1 VIDPSRTVALVGRPN
16 VGKSRLFNRLCGKR
30 MSIVHDQ
37 PGVTRD
43 LISTEVND
51 NYVLLDTGG
60 IGMEIEMTA
69 KKISR
74 AAEDQV
80 EFAIQAASVILLI
93 VDAREGITNLDE
105 IVADKLRRYGKKV
118 ILVANKVDFEENEGS
133 ADEFIRLGLGDPYST
148 SAEHGRGITD
158 LNEAIDAALGPKP
171 DMSES
176 DKSDRIRFSLV
187 GRPNVGKSSIGNKLL
202 NSNRL
207 IVSDV
212 AGTTRDAVEL
222 DLDYKSKS
230 GETLKFRMAD
240 TAGLRGKSKV
250 DSPVEYFSSVRTQ
263 AALER
268 SDVVFLIIDAVDGV
282 TKQDQ
287 NLAGAVLDAGKA
299 LVIVVN
305 KWDLIIERWEHNPID
320 GFKNLKHFL
329 TSYEKSL
336 RKEMFFLPDPPVLFV
351 SATSGF
357 QIESMLE
364 AAASIEATLDTKLPT
379 GRLNSTIENL
389 FEARSP
395 KIVGIKRFKVF
406 YAVQTG
412 TRPLRIRFFCNRVER
427 LDPSYRRYLEKAI
440 IHEFKLSGCPV
451 RFDLVG
457 KEKRYEEGG
466 DNAGPRQS
474 DTIQNKARVRKMGE
488 DANKLDTKH
497 PERRAKI
504 VQKKAAH
511 NASGVEGGTKRGKQH
526 GNKGLKKRR

>member
-1 VIDPSRTVALVGRPN
+1 MIDPSRTVALVGRPN

-30 MSIVHDQ
+30 MSIVHDM

-43 LISTEVND
+43 LISTEIDD

-69 KKISR
+69 KKISV

-80 EFAIQAASVILLI
+80 EFAIQAASVILFV
-93 VDAREGITNLDE
+93 VDAKEGITTLDE
-105 IVADKLRRYGKKV
+105 IVAQKLRRYGKKV
-118 ILVANKVDFEENEGS
+118 ILVTNKVDFEEHEDT
-133 ADEFIRLGLGDPYST
+133 ADEFVRLGLGDPYST

-158 LNEAIDAALGPKP
+158 LNAAIAEALGPKP
-171 DMSES
+171 EASES
-176 DKSDRIRFSLV
+176 DKTDRIRISLV
-187 GRPNVGKSSIGNKLL
+187 GRPNVGKSSIANKLL

-212 AGTTRDAVEL
+212 AGTTRDSVEL
-222 DLDYKSKS
+222 DLDYKSNK
-230 GETLKFRMAD
+230 GENLKFRMAD
-240 TAGLRGKSKV
+240 TAGLRGKAKV

-287 NLAGAVLDAGKA
+287 NLAGAILDAGRA

-305 KWDLIIERWEHNPID
+305 KWDLIIDRWERAPID

-364 AAASIEATLDTKLPT
+364 SAAAIETTLDTKLPT
-379 GRLNSTIENL
+379 GRLNGTIEKL

-412 TRPLRIRFFCNRVER
+412 SRPLRIRFFCNRVER

-457 KEKRYEEGG
+457 KEKRYEEGAE
-466 DNAGPRQS
+466 NAPRQN

-488 DANKLDTKH
+488 NAVDLDTKH

-511 NASGVEGGTKRGKQH
+511 NTGGNQGGTKKT
-526 GNKGLKKRR
+526 KGLKKKR

>member
-1 VIDPSRTVALVGRPN
+1 
-16 VGKSRLFNRLCGKR
+16 
-30 MSIVHDQ
+30 MSIVHDM

-43 LISTEVND
+43 LISTEVDD

-60 IGMEIEMTA
+60 IGMELEMTA
-69 KKISR
+69 KKISV

-80 EFAIQAASVILLI
+80 EFAIQAASVILFV
-93 VDAREGITNLDE
+93 VDAREGITSLDE
-105 IVADKLRRYGKKV
+105 IVAQKLRRYGKQV
-118 ILVANKVDFEENEGS
+118 ILVTNKVDFEEHEAS
-133 ADEFIRLGLGDPYST
+133 ADEFVRLGLGDPYRT

-158 LNEAIDAALGPKP
+158 LTAAIEDALGPKP
-171 DMSES
+171 ETSES
-176 DKSDRIRFSLV
+176 DKAKRIRIALV

-222 DLDYKSKS
+222 DLDYKHKD

-240 TAGLRGKSKV
+240 TAGLRGKRKV
-250 DSPVEYFSSVRTQ
+250 DSSVEYFSTVRTQ

-268 SDVVFLIIDAVDGV
+268 SDVAFLIIDAVDGV

-287 NLAGAVLDAGKA
+287 ALAGEILDAGKA
-299 LVIVVN
+299 LVVVVN
-305 KWDLIIERWEHNPID
+305 KWDLIIDRWERDPIE

-329 TSYEKSL
+329 TKYEESL
-336 RKEMFFLPDPPVLFV
+336 RKEMFFLPNPPVLFV
-351 SATSGF
+351 SAKSGF
-357 QIESMLE
+357 KIESMLE
-364 AAASIEATLDTKLPT
+364 TAASIEATLDMKLPT
-379 GRLNSTIENL
+379 GRLNSLIEKL

-395 KIVGIKRFKVF
+395 KIVGTKRFKVF

-412 TRPLRIRFFCNRVER
+412 SRPMRIRFFCNRIER

-440 IHEFKLSGCPV
+440 IHEFRLNGCPV

-457 KEKRYEEGG
+457 KEKRYEEGAV
-466 DNAGPRQS
+466 NAPRQS

-488 DANKLDTKH
+488 DAAKLDTKH
-497 PERRAKI
+497 PERRKKI
-504 VQKKAAH
+504 LQKKAAH
-511 NASGVEGGTKRGKQH
+511 NRGG
-526 GNKGLKKRR
+526 KKR